1 MRSPANVSRRRVT
14 VFEGMDRPAA
24 QEKIW
29 CIHFE
34 CYKFIRVC
42 GSCRLRIK
50 CSNYRDYWSP
60 RLGF

>member
-1 MRSPANVSRRRVT
+1 MKTSAGAVRRRVA
-14 VFEGMDRPAA
+14 VFEGMDKPAA
-24 QEKIW
+24 PDKIW

-34 CYKFIRVC
+34 CYKYINVC

-50 CSNYRDYWSP
+50 CSNYLDYWSP